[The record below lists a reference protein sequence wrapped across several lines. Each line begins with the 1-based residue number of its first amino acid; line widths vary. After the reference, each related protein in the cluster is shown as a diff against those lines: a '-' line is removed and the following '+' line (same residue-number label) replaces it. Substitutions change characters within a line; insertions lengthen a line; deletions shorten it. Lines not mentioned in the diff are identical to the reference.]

1 MKRLSARTL
10 SIALIVSLAINLFV
24 VGVFVVGFLFHW
36 PERHVQ
42 SGRPFPQWMAR
53 RSLDRDTRGKVDT
66 IWREAHPALRMRGRA
81 MRKARREV
89 RRQLRADPLDRK
101 ALDASYIELRER
113 TVAAREALK
122 EVLTKVALTLNA
134 EQRRKYF
141 KRRFRH
147 RYRRRPP
154 PPPE

>member
-10 SIALIVSLAINLFV
+10 SIALIVSLALNLFV
-24 VGVFVVGFLFHW
+24 VGIFVVGFLFHW
-36 PERHVQ
+36 PGHHVQ
-42 SGRPFPQWMAR
+42 AGRPFPQWMAR
-53 RSLDRDTRGKVDT
+53 RSLDRDTRAKVDT
-66 IWREAHPALRMRGRA
+66 IWREAHPVLRMRGRA

-89 RRQLRADPLDRK
+89 RRRLIADPLDRK
-101 ALDASYIELRER
+101 ALEASYIELRDR
-113 TVAAREALK
+113 TLEARKALK

-154 PPPE
+154 PPE